1 MADETIKL
9 PKVDREIREF
19 YTTDTPEERK
29 MCLSCG
35 RPECTDCLYERKS
48 STNEKYA
55 EQRAAAAKMFDAG
68 ASKDEVALAL
78 GISKQSAA
86 GYLRRY
92 RERKQGEGNR
102 NGHGN

>member
-1 MADETIKL
+1 MTQQAERTND
-9 PKVDREIREF
+9 DRYLREF
-19 YTTDTPEERK
+19 YTTDTVEERK

-35 RPECTDCLYERKS
+35 QAECINCLGDKW
-48 STNEKYA
+48 A

-78 GISKQSAA
+78 GVSKKSAA

-92 RERKQGEGNR
+92 RERKQGEVRR